1 MSTEG
6 PTATPSLV
14 DLVPAELQ
22 QRLVTRLGDLNM
34 LPGIARQAMDIAQD
48 PNGSMEKLAN
58 VVERDV
64 KLAADILVLA
74 NSAIFGGGKKISS
87 LHQAVVRLGLRQCKN
102 VILSSSVTSL
112 RKKLKLEQQWA
123 QENLWQ
129 HGYATAMLAFMLNR
143 ILASGFQGEENT
155 AGLVHDLGRTLLA
168 VAFPDDFS
176 KIDPLTFDETSID
189 FEAHER
195 NLLRVDHSQVG
206 AWFVAMNNFPE
217 ALVEAVRY
225 HHRPAPPAPH
235 QRLTLLVAAADHMAN
250 HLQRVKKSEG
260 YDPASNLAVAALQEG
275 GLRGVVGL
283 VAQNYKSLMDH
294 AAKEAREM
302 TAL

>member
-6 PTATPSLV
+6 PADHGIPV
-14 DLVPAELQ
+14 ELQ
-22 QRLVTRLGDLNM
+22 QRLVHRLGDLNM

-48 PNGSMEKLAN
+48 PNGSMDKLAH

-74 NSAIFGGGKKISS
+74 NSSMYGAGKKISS
-87 LHQAVVRLGLRQCKN
+87 LHTAVVRLGLRQCKN

-143 ILASGFQGEENT
+143 VLASGFQGEEYT

-168 VAFPDDFS
+168 VAFPDEFA
-176 KIDPLTFDETSID
+176 KIDPMTFDETTSD
-189 FEAHER
+189 FEAHEQS
-195 NLLRVDHSQVG
+195 LIGVDHAQLG

-217 ALVEAVRY
+217 ALVEAVRH

-250 HLQRVKKSEG
+250 HLQRTKTSEG
-260 YDPASNLAVAALQEG
+260 YDPAANSAVPALQEG
-275 GLRGVVGL
+275 GLRSAVAL
-283 VAQNYKSLMDH
+283 VAQNFQVLMDH